1 MSPKITLEQWQTF
14 RCVVDEGSFAR
25 AAEKLNKSQSSISYA
40 IGQLNAQL
48 PQPVLRVEGRRS
60 VLTEAGKILYRHAE
74 QLLKQ
79 ASDAEAVAR
88 SLAMGFESEVTL
100 AIDALQDVGALAS
113 SFATFSDQF
122 PHTRVRVLETTLSG
136 TTEALLER
144 RADLVIT
151 PEVPVGFSGQSL
163 RGATLIPVAAPS
175 HPLCFGLS
183 EVSETELRGHR
194 QLVLRDSG
202 LRRNVDA
209 GWLQAEK
216 RWTVSHFATSIKLLK
231 SGLAFAFVPREWV
244 EDELKTG
251 CLVTIPLGASLD
263 RHIPLYL
270 LLAAKHAAGPATL
283 GLADILI
290 AKLGSS
296 SARGS

>member
-175 HPLCFGLS
+175 HPLCFGRS

-216 RWTVSHFATSIKLLK
+216 RWTVSHFATSVKLLK
-231 SGLAFAFVPREWV
+231 SGLAFAFVPREWI

-263 RHIPLYL
+263 RRIPLYL

>member
-1 MSPKITLEQWQTF
+1 MTPKITLEQWQTF

-25 AAEKLNKSQSSISYA
+25 AAEALNKSQSSISYA

-48 PQPVLRVEGRRS
+48 PQPVLRIEGRRS
-60 VLTEAGKILYRHAE
+60 VLTEAGKVLYRHAE

-88 SLAMGFESEVTL
+88 SLAMGFESEVTI
-100 AIDALQDVGALAS
+100 AIDSLQDVGALAS
-113 SFATFSDQF
+113 SFARFSDQF

-136 TTEALLER
+136 TTEALHER
-144 RADLVIT
+144 KADLVIT
-151 PEVPVGFSGQSL
+151 PEVPVGYSGQSL
-163 RGATLIPVAAPS
+163 RGATLIPVAAPN
-175 HPLCFGLS
+175 HTLCFS
-183 EVSETELRGHR
+183 RSDVSETELRSHR

-202 LRRNVDA
+202 SRRNVDA

-231 SGLAFAFVPREWV
+231 SGLAFAFVPKEWI

-251 CLVTIPLGASLD
+251 CLIPIPLSVSMD
-263 RHIPLYL
+263 RHVPLYL
-270 LLAAKHAAGPATL
+270 LLAATHAAGPATL
-283 GLADILI
+283 GLADIMI
-290 AKLGSS
+290 AELGN
-296 SARGS
+296 